1 MSKIAKL
8 ESDLWKTYE
17 DMVPWSR
24 DILQTFAPPLP
35 TIQTSVNFRNFAELY
50 LRSHH
55 FQTWLFHLFK
65 VLFSVVSTDFP
76 QHVHVKSR
84 KKLRKGLFSNTHN
97 LLLQMY
103 LHLKL

>member
-8 ESDLWKTYE
+8 ESDLWKTNE

-24 DILQTFAPPLP
+24 DILQTFVWWRGEGGGAQIAPPLP

-55 FQTWLFHLFK
+55 FQTWLFHLF
-65 VLFSVVSTDFP
+65 
-76 QHVHVKSR
+76 
-84 KKLRKGLFSNTHN
+84 
-97 LLLQMY
+97 
-103 LHLKL
+103 

>member
-1 MSKIAKL
+1 MSKIAKV

-17 DMVPWSR
+17 DMV
-24 DILQTFAPPLP
+24 
-35 TIQTSVNFRNFAELY
+35 
-50 LRSHH
+50 
-55 FQTWLFHLFK
+55 
-65 VLFSVVSTDFP
+65 
-76 QHVHVKSR
+76 HVKSW